1 MGFAKYFARK
11 GAIGGTAR
19 WVADFFFHAYA
30 NQIIDV
36 SNCSTKSGLRN
47 EIDKVVKY
55 SIQWRYP
62 EHNSGAAI
70 QEFYDK
76 SWQKGLLGF
85 TIAIL
90 HVEARY
96 YNNTLENIKMFDEVI
111 LEELRK
117 KNVGEAMIFGELIK

>member
-1 MGFAKYFARK
+1 
-11 GAIGGTAR
+11 
-19 WVADFFFHAYA
+19 
-30 NQIIDV
+30 
-36 SNCSTKSGLRN
+36 L
-47 EIDKVVKY
+47 
-55 SIQWRYP
+55 

-96 YNNTLENIKMFDEVI
+96 YSNTLENIKMFDEVI

-117 KNVGEAMIFGELIK
+117 KNVGEAIIFGELIK